1 MQAVVIRQSE
11 LKINFVLLLLL
22 FEWLGEIHIKVINA
36 ISAIKPL

>member
-11 LKINFVLLLLL
+11 LKNKFCTSIIT